1 MKTHRLF
8 LHGLGN
14 VGRRFVRLLLER
26 GDLLEERHG
35 IRLLLIGA
43 ADSSGAALC
52 PDGLDLRALLT
63 LKEKEQGIA
72 ELPIFGVA
80 NQTGQ
85 CLLKH
90 AEADLVLEATPTNL
104 WNGEPGLGFVTE
116 ALRKGLH
123 AVVASKGPLVVA
135 FPELAALSDWGNT
148 SLPSMRFSGAVGG
161 CLPVVNL
168 GRRDLAGCRI
178 QRVEG
183 VLNLSTGIYLARMEE
198 GLALDAA
205 IAEAQRAGLAEADP
219 SLDVDGWDLAAKLC
233 ILAQAVL
240 GQPTRLDGIARRG
253 LRDLAPN
260 EAATARQ
267 RGERILMIARATAGG
282 DDDSFRLSVGP
293 ETIGPE
299 HPFYA
304 LQIGAS
310 GFLCE
315 TDIQGRQV
323 ILNADQGP
331 MGTAAAMLRDTL
343 EICERRQ
350 YAVASTDQIVHNEGF
365 SK

>member
-1 MKTHRLF
+1 MRTHRLF
-8 LHGLGN
+8 LNGLGN
-14 VGRRFVRLLLER
+14 VGQRFVRLLLER

-52 PDGLDLRALLT
+52 PDGLDLHAILQ
-63 LKEKEQGIA
+63 LKEHEKGIA

-85 CLLKH
+85 CLLNH
-90 AEADLVLEATPTNL
+90 GEADLVLEAAPTNL

-116 ALRKGLH
+116 ALGKGLH
-123 AVVASKGPLVVA
+123 AVLASKGPLVVG
-135 FPELAALSDWGNT
+135 FSELAALSDWGN
-148 SLPSMRFSGAVGG
+148 SKLPCLRFSGAVGG
-161 CLPVVNL
+161 CLPTVNL

-178 QRVEG
+178 QSLEG

-198 GLALDAA
+198 GLGLEGA

-240 GQPTRLDGIARRG
+240 GQPTRLSKIPRRG
-253 LRDLAPN
+253 LRDLAPG
-260 EAATARQ
+260 EPASARQ
-267 RGERILMIARATAGG
+267 RGERILMLARAVADG
-282 DDDSFRLSVGP
+282 DGFRLSVGP
-293 ETIGPE
+293 EILGPE
-299 HPFYA
+299 HPFYS
-304 LQIGAS
+304 LKVGAS
-310 GFLCE
+310 GFLCD

-343 EICERRQ
+343 EICERR
-350 YAVASTDQIVHNEGF
+350 
-365 SK
+365 